1 MEKIFNMKI
10 RMGWELEFGSE
21 GYRVT
26 DKFYYGDGYLRIKD
40 DEVFGYITTDLMKG
54 KITNTMVEM
63 QFYYASGILAF
74 SIPKEEFILLGTFI
88 IIVVEDYFLLE
99 LSIEGMVKSP
109 KKARRINEE
118 IQKVGKLYF
127 P

>member
-1 MEKIFNMKI
+1 MKKIFNMKI
-10 RMGWELEFGSE
+10 RMGWELEVGSE

-74 SIPKEEFILLGTFI
+74 SIPKEDFILPGTFI